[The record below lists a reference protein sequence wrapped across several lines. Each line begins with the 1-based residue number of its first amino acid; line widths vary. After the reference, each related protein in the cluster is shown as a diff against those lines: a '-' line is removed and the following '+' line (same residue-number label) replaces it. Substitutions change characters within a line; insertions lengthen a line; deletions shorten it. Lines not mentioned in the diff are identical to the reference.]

1 MGVNKDNTIDHMLA
15 SNMRACGHFLYYQT
29 GGKTGQRRIL
39 LTLLEHGSITQ
50 RELQDILEIRSGSLS
65 EILAKIEEDRY
76 IKREKSDEDKR
87 QVRLVLTESGRN
99 RAFQMEEDYKRL
111 IEKMFECLSEEEKK
125 QLLIILEKLVKNW
138 DYLKTDK
145 MFEMAAKEFQ
155 GGIK

>member
-1 MGVNKDNTIDHMLA
+1 
-15 SNMRACGHFLYYQT
+15 
-29 GGKTGQRRIL
+29 
-39 LTLLEHGSITQ
+39 
-50 RELQDILEIRSGSLS
+50 
-65 EILAKIEEDRY
+65 
-76 IKREKSDEDKR
+76 REKSDEDKR